1 MRSTDSFPFVDPGV
15 QGEEEKKKAVTW
27 GMPTPYYLLLSTCGK
42 LEGNNVEDQKLI
54 KVED

>member
-1 MRSTDSFPFVDPGV
+1 MRSTDSFPFVDPGA